1 MKKNPIL
8 SCVSDE
14 EKKKITKKILN
25 QEPPMKFIP
34 KLKVVQEAKCNVR
47 ILKIPNRAVSVS
59 IDDEDRVKDWNI
71 VSLKE
76 YKIIARSWRGP
87 SLDGNQSIPLL
98 TEQDEDH
105 MSDRSDDDM
114 YVSILKDTG
123 AEQLSDADDEDA
135 DLPSIS
141 SDEVNVLY
149 PEPSKEIVKVQYG
162 SLVKNSSKFVKKD
175 ATDLKL

>member
-14 EKKKITKKILN
+14 EMKKITENILN
-25 QEPPMKFIP
+25 QDPPMKFIP
-34 KLKVVQEAKCNVR
+34 KPKVVQEAKCNVR
-47 ILKIPNRAVSVS
+47 ILSVPDRAVSVS

-135 DLPSIS
+135 DLSSIS
-141 SDEVNVLY
+141 SDEDVLY